1 MQNGE
6 GGQILIK
13 SPFGIPSQVVTP
25 RNVVKATFM
34 VEDGHM
40 ACRPKGRLTGPVAQI
55 HLFASIYQENELFIR
70 ILARSDAGG
79 GRGRPQA
86 EERQKRFVNGEFI
99 DGVMSMHAD
108 CHPLFQGCNQ
118 LEKSYFTPCHSP
130 CVRLLY
136 ILSLQY
142 ENLLL
147 YISHSS

>member
-1 MQNGE
+1 M
-6 GGQILIK
+6 IK
-13 SPFGIPSQVVTP
+13 SPFGIPSEAVTP
-25 RNVVKATFM
+25 RNVVKATCM
-34 VEDGHM
+34 MEDAHVG
-40 ACRPKGRLTGPVAQI
+40 GRRRLVGPVAQI